1 MEIIINESQYGKI
14 IYENVNLRDY
24 YTEDFVEVFYEKF
37 RPWIRINHGDEV
49 GKYPMSFLIK
59 KYAKDFAKSVKYRD
73 YIGDNFTP
81 LTLMD
86 KLGQHIVLQGHILPT
101 LSKDFK
107 FTEKYKLGI
116 EKLVNSLN
124 LPSFATIRFE
134 ESTPFN
140 VYCFMDID
148 FFKYITSDLNRESFT
163 QLVNSRHILV
173 DYFEKFM
180 GVNFGDSIHGD
191 LEIDYN
197 TPPIM
202 IGEEE
207 WVHYFLNKKIKKEIK
222 SLPKS
227 HNLFSVKYSR
237 RGFNPTIKLTFRRNT
252 RWNDESEFI
261 KNVKNYLSEN
271 GYNLNLLGI
280 H

>member
-1 MEIIINESQYGKI
+1 MEIIINESQYSKI

-37 RPWIRINHGDEV
+37 RPWIKINHGDEV

-59 KYAKDFAKSVKYRD
+59 KYIKDFAKSVKYKD
-73 YIGDNFTP
+73 VIWDNFTP
-81 LTLMD
+81 LHLMEW
-86 KLGQHIVLQGHILPT
+86 LGKHIVRQGHILPT
-101 LSKDFK
+101 LNKDFK

-116 EKLVNSLN
+116 EKLVNGLD

-140 VYCFMDID
+140 VNCIMEID
-148 FFKYITSDLNRESFT
+148 FLKYITSDLNSVSYT
-163 QLVNSRHILV
+163 QLANSRDKLV

-197 TPPIM
+197 TPPFM

-207 WVHYFLNKKIKKEIK
+207 WVNYILNKKIKKEIK

-227 HNLFSVKYSR
+227 DNLFSVRYSR
-237 RGFNPTIKLTFRRNT
+237 RGFNPMIKLTFRRNT
-252 RWNDESEFI
+252 RWTDEGEFS

-271 GYNLNLLGI
+271 GYNLMILKIN
-280 H
+280 